1 MASTPADTETK
12 WRFLSTA
19 GQQEPW
25 AVDGALSFL
34 GKILLEILEGDLDRL
49 EGLIANLK
57 EESRHF
63 PPYRA
68 LSEKVAKAIIRR
80 CPQKLVDQ
88 VGTVFGM

>member
-1 MASTPADTETK
+1 MHRTVKFSC
-12 WRFLSTA
+12 
-19 GQQEPW
+19 
-25 AVDGALSFL
+25 VDGALSFL